1 VKNGNVHYVG
11 DEWAESNG
19 PIAREIVL
27 KEAAHYLY
35 PDAFPAVDVKA
46 EATRLIQAELRQ

>member
-1 VKNGNVHYVG
+1 
-11 DEWAESNG
+11 
-19 PIAREIVL
+19 VL